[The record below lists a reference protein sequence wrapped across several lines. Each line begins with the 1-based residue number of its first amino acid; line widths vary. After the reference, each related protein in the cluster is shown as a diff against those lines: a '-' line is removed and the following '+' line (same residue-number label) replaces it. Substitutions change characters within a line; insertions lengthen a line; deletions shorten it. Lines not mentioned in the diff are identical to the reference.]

1 MKIKYDKTADALY
14 ISLTKEKV
22 AKSFKMTDK
31 VIVDV
36 DKKGRTIGIEILEA
50 SSQLPKQKASK
61 ITLNIPA
68 FA

>member
-31 VIVDV
+31 LIVDV

-50 SSQLPKQKASK
+50 SSQLPKHKASK
-61 ITLNIPA
+61 ITVDIPA